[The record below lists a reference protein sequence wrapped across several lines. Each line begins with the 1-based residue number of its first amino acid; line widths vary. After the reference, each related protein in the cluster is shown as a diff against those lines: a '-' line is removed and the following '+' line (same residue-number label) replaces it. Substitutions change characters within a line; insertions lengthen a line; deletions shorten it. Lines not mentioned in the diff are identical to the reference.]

1 MNFAMIFYILGWILN
16 FNAIFLVLPLVTA
29 WIYQEQAWISFAAS
43 IVISLTAGLC
53 IIHRKPRK
61 KTLYAKEG
69 FIIVAVTWIVLSIFW
84 SFPYIL
90 ISPEWRYQPM
100 KPMASVPRGSSCNH
114 SFLQLGLPRRG
125 PPGCFRFLLVDSTGE
140 GPTPAAASTMAFPPF
155 DCVQMIGNFFAGM
168 CTFSQAG
175 FAGKIFTENIDTQ
188 RFSW

>member
-84 SFPYIL
+84 SFPYMMTGAIPSFVDAVFESASGLTTTGASIL
-90 ISPEWRYQPM
+90 TQVESLPKSVLLWRNFSNWIGGM
-100 KPMASVPRGSSCNH
+100 GVLVFVMAILPLSCDKIN
-114 SFLQLGLPRRG
+114 
-125 PPGCFRFLLVDSTGE
+125 
-140 GPTPAAASTMAFPPF
+140 
-155 DCVQMIGNFFAGM
+155 CVNG
-168 CTFSQAG
+168 
-175 FAGKIFTENIDTQ
+175 
-188 RFSW
+188 